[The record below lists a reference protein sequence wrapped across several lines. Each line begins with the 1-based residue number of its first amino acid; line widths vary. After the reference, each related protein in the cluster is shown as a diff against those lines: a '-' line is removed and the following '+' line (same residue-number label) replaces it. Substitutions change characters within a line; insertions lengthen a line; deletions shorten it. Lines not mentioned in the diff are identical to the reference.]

1 MGVVRGLLA
10 GRDAELRLLGEAM
23 RHAMDGVPQAVVI
36 HGEAGIGKTRL
47 AREACRDPKPTVL
60 WGSCVHFGGASVPF
74 APIAGVLQDWLTR
87 ASSEERAEVL
97 AGIDGLGA
105 LLPAL
110 ASTRTTGSDGPDSL
124 DTTRLPVLVDLVLNR
139 IAVRRPTVM
148 VVDDLQWADV
158 ASLDVLSYLIAGFR
172 DQRLVLIAT
181 CRTEERPEGH
191 PLHGWLADM
200 RRMPLFSEIAL
211 EPLDLDAAS
220 SQIEGLLG
228 RPPDIGLVSEILAKS
243 DGNPYLIELM
253 VRGLS
258 GSEHT
263 LPTTVPAA
271 LREALLA
278 AWHSLSEEARL
289 ATRVLAVGGRPT
301 SSAVLTEVAS
311 ALGLEADVVTNCLWE
326 AQDRGVV
333 DRTGGGVW
341 WFRHPLLAEV
351 LYDGLSLDQT
361 AELHADYLRVLD
373 SRPTEVTAADLAV
386 HHEKAGHID
395 ATYRWS
401 LVAAEQAARL
411 RAPTEEAIQLRRA
424 SALWETVSPS
434 IRGTRKDRIALLRR
448 TSVACGRAGWPEVTV
463 ALLTEALSLVD
474 REQEPA
480 LACDLLVLLT
490 NARWQSTTPE
500 LPDLEELHEAI
511 ALTDDLPDN
520 PERAVAFADLSETE
534 GMYGMPGD
542 LVHAEEAV
550 RIAERSNSTQALG
563 RALCARAGANDRHAP
578 LDSLADA
585 DRSEQLA
592 KSCGD
597 VGTAMT
603 AALWRF
609 DALHTLG
616 RRDEAADV
624 TRAAYHDAVAG
635 GGGTWAYFLAY
646 QASDELIDL
655 GRWADCRA
663 VLRSALAARCIGIPG
678 AGIRLAASLLA
689 VRSGRI
695 GEARQHFNRALELV
709 SEDFNPLR
717 QFMTIT
723 GIELRIA
730 EGRTADVVTWA
741 RPRLQVPD
749 YPESDDDEALA
760 VYAHAVAE
768 AARDR
773 GEEGPAASAPI
784 DTVLAEWPW
793 EPFTHAL
800 GGKDVAAMDRSLVA
814 AERARCRNT
823 PDQPELW
830 RLVIETARTA
840 GSRWHEA
847 VAQWRCAEAG
857 LTSGWP
863 PSKAGDLLRQAHRRA
878 IALGAKPLQADI
890 ESLARRSK
898 IDLSTPVPVMQTAD
912 DSRLAALTERER
924 EVLAFLPAGRSNSE
938 IAQEL
943 FISAKTVSVHVS
955 NILRKTGTTSRV
967 AAAAL
972 VERRPPD
979 H

>member
-10 GRDAELRLLGEAM
+10 GRDAELRLLGEVM
-23 RHAMDGVPQAVVI
+23 RRAMDGVPRAVVI

-47 AREACRDPKPTVL
+47 AREAFRDPKQTVL
-60 WGSCVHFGGASVPF
+60 WGSCVRFGGASVPF
-74 APIAGVLQDWLTR
+74 APITGVLQDWLTR
-87 ASSEERAEVL
+87 ASSEERTEVL

-110 ASTRTTGSDGPDSL
+110 GSSDGPDSL

-139 IAVRRPTVM
+139 IAVRRPTVV

-200 RRMPLFSEIAL
+200 RRMPLFDEIAL

-228 RPPDIGLVSEILAKS
+228 KTPDIGLVSEVLARS

-253 VRGLS
+253 VRDLS

-263 LPTTVPAA
+263 LPATVPAA

-278 AWHSLSEEARL
+278 AWHRLSEHARL
-289 ATRVLAVGGRPT
+289 ITRILAVGGRPT
-301 SSAVLTEVAS
+301 SAAVLTEVA
-311 ALGLEADVVTNCLWE
+311 AGQGLKADLIGAQLLE

-333 DRTGGGVW
+333 TSADGGGW
-341 WFRHPLLAEV
+341 WFRHPLLADV
-351 LYDGLSLDQT
+351 LYDGLSPDQ
-361 AELHADYLRVLD
+361 AVELHAAYIRVLEAQPAD
-373 SRPTEVTAADLAV
+373 ASAAELAA
-386 HHEKAGHID
+386 HHEKTGNID
-395 ATYRWS
+395 ATYHWS
-401 LVAAEQAARL
+401 LVAADEAARL
-411 RAPTEEAIQLRRA
+411 RASTEVAIQLRRA
-424 SALWETVSPS
+424 CDLWATVSPA
-434 IRGTRKDRIALLRR
+434 IRGSTDDRIGLLRR
-448 TSVACGRAGWPEVTV
+448 ASVACGRAGWPKVVV
-463 ALLTEALSLVD
+463 AFLSEALSLVD
-474 REQEPA
+474 RTRDPGLACGLLVA
-480 LACDLLVLLT
+480 LAH
-490 NARWQSTTPE
+490 ARWQSTTPE

-511 ALTDDLPDN
+511 AMTDDLLDS
-520 PERAVAFADLSETE
+520 PERALAFADLSEIE
-534 GMYGMPGD
+534 GMYGIPGE

-550 RIAERSNSTQALG
+550 RIAERSKSTQALG
-563 RALCARAGANDRHAP
+563 RALCARAGANDRTVP

-597 VGTAMT
+597 VDTAMN

-635 GGGTWAYFLAY
+635 GGGTWAYFLAF

-689 VRSGRI
+689 VRSGRTE
-695 GEARQHFNRALELV
+695 EARQHFDRALELV

-730 EGRTADVVTWA
+730 EGQAADAVTWA
-741 RPRLQVPD
+741 RRRLVVAD
-749 YPESDDDEALA
+749 YPEPDDDEALA
-760 VYAHAVAE
+760 VYVHAVAE
-768 AARDR
+768 AARDS
-773 GEEGPAASAPI
+773 GEQGLAASEAVE
-784 DTVLAEWPW
+784 TVLAEWPW
-793 EPFTHAL
+793 EPFSHAL
-800 GGKDVAAMDRSLVA
+800 GGKDVAAMDRSIVA
-814 AERARCRNT
+814 AELARCRNT

-830 RLVIETARTA
+830 RRVIENAGTAD
-840 GSRWHEA
+840 SRWHEA

-863 PSKAGDLLRQAHRRA
+863 ASKAGDLLRQAHRCA
-878 IALGAKPLQADI
+878 VELGARPLQADV

-898 IDLSTPVPVMQTAD
+898 IDLSTPVPVMQTVD
-912 DSRLAALTERER
+912 DSRLATLTDRER
-924 EVLAFLPAGRSNSE
+924 EVLAYLVAGRSNSE

-972 VERRPPD
+972 AERRPPYY
-979 H
+979 

>member
-1 MGVVRGLLA
+1 LL
-10 GRDAELRLLGEAM
+10 
-23 RHAMDGVPQAVVI
+23 
-36 HGEAGIGKTRL
+36 
-47 AREACRDPKPTVL
+47 
-60 WGSCVHFGGASVPF
+60 
-74 APIAGVLQDWLTR
+74 
-87 ASSEERAEVL
+87 
-97 AGIDGLGA
+97 
-105 LLPAL
+105 
-110 ASTRTTGSDGPDSL
+110 
-124 DTTRLPVLVDLVLNR
+124 VLVDLVLNR
-139 IAVRRPTVM
+139 IAVRRPTVV

-191 PLHGWLADM
+191 PLHGWLADT
-200 RRMPLFSEIAL
+200 RRMPLFSEIHL
-211 EPLDLDAAS
+211 EPLDLDATS

-228 RPPDIGLVSEILAKS
+228 RTPDIGLVSEILAMS

-258 GSEHT
+258 GSEHS

-271 LREALLA
+271 LRDALLA
-278 AWHSLSEEARL
+278 AWHSLSDQARL
-289 ATRVLAVGGRPT
+289 VTRILAVGGRPT
-301 SSAVLTEVAS
+301 SAAVLTEVAS
-311 ALGLEADVVTNCLWE
+311 AVGLKADVITNCLSE
-326 AQDRGVV
+326 AHDRGVV
-333 DRTGGGVW
+333 DRAGGGVW
-341 WFRHPLLAEV
+341 WFRHPLLADV
-351 LYDGLSLDQT
+351 LYDGLSPNQT
-361 AELHADYLRVLD
+361 VELHADYLRVLD

-386 HHEKAGHID
+386 HHEKAGHVD
-395 ATYRWS
+395 ETYRWS

-424 SALWETVSPS
+424 CGLWETVSPS
-434 IRGTRKDRIALLRR
+434 IRGTREDRIALLRR
-448 TSVACGRAGWPEVTV
+448 TSRACDRAGWPAVMVT
-463 ALLTEALSLVD
+463 LLTEALSLVD

-480 LACDLLVLLT
+480 LACDLVVILA
-490 NARWQSTTPE
+490 NARWQSATPGSA
-500 LPDLEELHEAI
+500 DLEEIHEAI
-511 ALTDDLPDN
+511 ALTDQVPDCA
-520 PERAVAFADLSETE
+520 ERATAFAELAEYES
-534 GMYGMPGD
+534 MYGIPGD
-542 LVHAEEAV
+542 AAHAAESV
-550 RIAERSNSTQALG
+550 RIAQRSGSTQALG
-563 RALCARAGANDRHAP
+563 RAFCARAAVNDRAAP
-578 LDSLADA
+578 LDSIADA
-585 DRSEQLA
+585 DLSEQLA
-592 KSCGD
+592 RSCGD
-597 VGTAMT
+597 VDTAMN
-603 AALWRF
+603 AAIWRF

-624 TRAAYHDAVAG
+624 TRAAFYNGVAG

-646 QASDELIDL
+646 LAADELIDL
-655 GRWADCRA
+655 GRWDECRA
-663 VLRSALAARCIGIPG
+663 VLRSALAARCTGIPG
-678 AGIRLAASLLA
+678 AGVRLAACLLA
-689 VRSGRI
+689 VRLGRTE
-695 GEARQHFNRALELV
+695 EARQHFDRLLELV

-717 QFMTIT
+717 QVMTIT
-723 GIELRIA
+723 GIELMIA
-730 EGRTADVVTWA
+730 EGRVADVVAWA
-741 RPRLQVPD
+741 RPRLSVKE
-749 YPESDDDEALA
+749 YPEPDDDDALP
-760 VYAHAVAE
+760 VYARAVAE

-773 GEEGPAASAPI
+773 GEQGPAASAAI
-784 DTVLAEWPW
+784 DTVLAEWAW

-800 GGKDVAAMDRSLVA
+800 GGKAVAAMDRSLVA

-830 RLVIETARTA
+830 RLVIETASTA
-840 GSRWHEA
+840 GSRWHQA

-878 IALGAKPLQADI
+878 VELGAKPLQADI

-898 IDLSTPVPVMQTAD
+898 IDLSTPVPVVPMVD
-912 DSRLAALTERER
+912 DPRLAALTERER
-924 EVLAFLPAGRSNSE
+924 EVLAFLPAGRSNRE